1 MTTRLLQNALL
12 TLPPE
17 LAHRVALSGLNALH
31 QLSLL
36 PFFFKPPAASPV
48 QCFGLSFKNPI
59 GLAAG
64 LDKNA
69 DYLDALGALGFGFIE
84 IGTVTP
90 KPQTGNP
97 RPRLFRLREHLALIN
112 RMGFN
117 NEGQA
122 YVLRR
127 LEKSKYD
134 GILGVNIGKN
144 KDTPLALASLDYLSG
159 FHAFAERADYIT
171 LNISSPNTPGLRDLQ
186 HTEALTAL
194 LSTLKEAQLKQ
205 SKYVP
210 LILKISPD
218 LSASE
223 VEAIA
228 DVIVKTEIDGVIATN
243 TTLSREGIESSQY
256 ANEVGGLSG
265 LPLAKKSTAAVATLA
280 KALGGKRPIIA
291 CGGIQSAD
299 DLIAKQKA
307 GATLFQVYTGF
318 IYQGPG
324 LIRSLTEA
332 IQHAEERQGR
342 VHLVNTKN

>member
-1 MTTRLLQNALL
+1 MIKQRLQKILL

-31 QLSLL
+31 QCSLL
-36 PFFFKPPAASPV
+36 PYLWKAPAPSPV
-48 QCFGLSFKNPI
+48 ECFGLTFKNPI

-64 LDKNA
+64 LDKNG

-90 KPQTGNP
+90 KPQAGNP
-97 RPRLFRLREHLALIN
+97 RPRLFRLPEHQAIIN

-117 NEGQA
+117 NKGQA
-122 YVLRR
+122 YVLRQ

-144 KDTPLALASLDYLSG
+144 KDTPLALASHDYLTG
-159 FHAFAERADYIT
+159 FNAFAERADYIT

-194 LSTLKEAQLKQ
+194 LSTLKDAQLRH

-210 LILKISPD
+210 LVLKISPD
-218 LSASE
+218 CSQAEL
-223 VEAIA
+223 EAIA
-228 DVIVKTEIDGVIATN
+228 DVIIKTHIDGVIATN
-243 TTLSREGIESSQY
+243 TTLSREGLENVKH

-265 LPLAKKSTAAVATLA
+265 LPLAKKSTAAVETLA
-280 KALGGKRPIIA
+280 NALGGQLPIIA

-299 DLIAKQKA
+299 DLIAKKKA

-318 IYQGPG
+318 IYHGPSIIQT
-324 LIRSLTEA
+324 LIE
-332 IQHAEERQGR
+332 
-342 VHLVNTKN
+342 N